1 MLYDALI
8 LGTGTMGVAAA
19 LSLARRGRL
28 VLALDKQSVPN
39 TSSEHFGAARMFRT
53 AYYED
58 PAYVPLL
65 RRSREFW
72 LALNVEAGETL
83 YHETGGLYLGPG
95 ARTGGE
101 VVPRSTEAA
110 RVHGISHETLTAPE
124 IASRFPQFRQG
135 LEDWEGLFE
144 PAAGVLRP
152 EAAMRAMARLAR
164 DAGATLGTH
173 EEVLEI
179 LPSETEV
186 EVVTDRTRYHAKT
199 LIVTAGAW
207 AQKVLTTSGLP
218 TPRITVTRQAI
229 GWFRPSPEAACFR
242 LAGAGGVG
250 APCWAVEDEP
260 GSLLYGF
267 PVLPGEDSFRVAR
280 HRRGAVTDPD
290 TMDRTVTA
298 EDRADFEPA
307 VRSLLPEAGEVS
319 RAAVAFYSNSDD
331 SHFVID
337 RLPGHPNIVLAAGF
351 SGHGFKF
358 APVVGEVLADLAMG
372 VAPSFDLGLFGLG
385 RLK

>member
-1 MLYDALI
+1 
-8 LGTGTMGVAAA
+8 
-19 LSLARRGRL
+19 
-28 VLALDKQSVPN
+28 
-39 TSSEHFGAARMFRT
+39 
-53 AYYED
+53 
-58 PAYVPLL
+58 
-65 RRSREFW
+65 
-72 LALNVEAGETL
+72 
-83 YHETGGLYLGPG
+83 
-95 ARTGGE
+95 
-101 VVPRSTEAA
+101 
-110 RVHGISHETLTAPE
+110 
-124 IASRFPQFRQG
+124 
-135 LEDWEGLFE
+135 LFE
-144 PAAGVLRP
+144 PAAGVIRP

-179 LPSETEV
+179 LPSDSEV

-207 AQKVLTTSGLP
+207 AQKVLVSSGLAS
-218 TPRITVTRQAI
+218 PRITVTRQAI
-229 GWFRPSPEAACFR
+229 GWFRPGPEAACFR
-242 LAGAGGVG
+242 LGAGGAG

-290 TMDRTVTA
+290 TMDRSVTA
-298 EDRADFEPA
+298 EDVADFEPA
-307 VRSLLPEAGEVS
+307 VRALLPEAGELS

-337 RLPGHPNIVLAAGF
+337 RLPGCANVVVAAGF

-358 APVVGEVLADLAMG
+358 APVVGEVLADMAMG
-372 VAPSFDLGLFGLG
+372 VAPAFDLGLFGVG
-385 RLK
+385 RLR